1 MAQSGSDHQLWFTRR
16 QGAVSGP
23 YPSGLI
29 SRYLILG
36 RLNLDDQVSQ
46 DQHTWSPISA
56 FPDLIPPEL
65 LLPDNAEGRE
75 ARLRARLREDERQT
89 VNRREPEDGVIVGD
103 QRRRERRS
111 PEPPEFIQHRLQR
124 ERISQ
129 AEPLG
134 SPPPSV
140 PWALAGVAVVLVL
153 GLLVLMGDGREPAVP
168 EPDCR
173 AAPAPGVNWSYCRK
187 TGLDLSGVDLSGATL
202 VSTDFML
209 AVLAGARL
217 AGTDLSYADLRRSDL
232 RQADLTRAKLVGA
245 MLQEARLQGVR
256 FSGADLSYADLRG
269 TRLEGV
275 DLTGVPLG
283 RAVWIDGRVCAEGS
297 VGECL

>member
-56 FPDLIPPEL
+56 FPELVPSEL
-65 LLPDNAEGRE
+65 LLPDDAEGRE
-75 ARLRARLREDERQT
+75 ARLRARLREDERRT
-89 VNRREPEDGVIVGD
+89 VNRREPEDGVRVGD
-103 QRRRERRS
+103 QRRRDRRS
-111 PEPPEFIQHRLQR
+111 AEPPEFIQHRLQR

-134 SPPPSV
+134 TPPRSV
-140 PWALAGVAVVLVL
+140 PWALAGVAVLLVL
-153 GLLVLMGDGREPAVP
+153 GLLVLMGNGGEPAT

-173 AAPAPGVNWSYCRK
+173 AAPVPGVNWSYCRK
-187 TGLDLSGVDLSGATL
+187 TGLDLRRVDLDGATL
-202 VSTDFML
+202 ASTDFML
-209 AVLAGARL
+209 AVLTGARL
-217 AGTDLSYADLRRSDL
+217 AGANLSYADLRNSDL
-232 RQADLTRAKLVGA
+232 READLAGAKLVGA
-245 MLQEARLQGVR
+245 MLQGARLQGAR
-256 FSGADLSYADLRG
+256 LTGADLSYVDLRG

-275 DLTGVPLG
+275 DLTGVPLD
-283 RAVWIDGRVCAEGS
+283 RAVWIDGRVCAKGS